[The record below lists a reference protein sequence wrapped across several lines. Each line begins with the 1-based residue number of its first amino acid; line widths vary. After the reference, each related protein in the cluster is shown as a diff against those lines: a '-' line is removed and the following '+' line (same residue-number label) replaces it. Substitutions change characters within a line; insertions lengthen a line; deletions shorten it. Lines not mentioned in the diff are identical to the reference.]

1 MTAEDMDILFEAFN
15 RHDIDE
21 VMTYFHDDI
30 VFETVAGPEA
40 HGTRIVGKDAV
51 REQFENTWGTMPD
64 VQWINGSHFVIQG
77 DKIVSE
83 STFVATNPDG
93 KRQHADSVDL
103 FNIRDG
109 KIVSKRAFRK
119 NRPLLDPV

>member
-1 MTAEDMDILFEAFN
+1 MNADDFDVLFDAFN

-21 VMTYFHDDI
+21 VMSYFHDDI
-30 VFETVAGPEA
+30 VFETVSGPEA
-40 HGTRIVGKDAV
+40 YGTRIEGKSAV

-64 VQWINGSHFVIQG
+64 VQWLNGQYFTVTE
-77 DKIVSE
+77 DRVVSE
-83 STFVATNPDG
+83 CTFVATNPDG
-93 KRQHADSVDL
+93 KRQEADSVDL
-103 FNIRDG
+103 FTIKDG

>member
-1 MTAEDMDILFEAFN
+1 MTRDDFDTLFRAFN

-21 VMTYFHDDI
+21 VMSYFHDEV
-30 VFETVAGPEA
+30 VFETVSGPESY
-40 HGTRIVGKDAV
+40 GTRILGKAAV

-64 VQWINGSHFVIQG
+64 VQWTKDSYFLFTE
-77 DKIVSE
+77 DRIVTE
-83 STFVATNPDG
+83 CTFVATNPDG

-103 FNIRDG
+103 FTTKDG
-109 KIVSKRAFRK
+109 KITSKRAFRK